1 MIKITSEIDELKD
14 FKAWSQGAENLRNLQ
29 QSDKAYK
36 YVQDMVEEM
45 SRNGGIDETHLND
58 FLAYD
63 LNDVLTD
70 KYGEEMAEQILIGD
84 YKGDD
89 AYDSYEDLLKDI
101 ELTTQ
106 LRQDLRNC
114 KLAVENGTAATFSEE
129 GKAVALAM
137 EFYTAHGTN
146 KSFDEVATEINLLYP
161 KNQSPLEAHDV
172 ERIADL
178 MAKDMNGDLKEAI
191 DYEKEMTRADVEQ
204 KFEFENSNVE
214 TDKATNENSESSANK
229 QKARRQ

>member
-1 MIKITSEIDELKD
+1 M
-14 FKAWSQGAENLRNLQ
+14 
-29 QSDKAYK
+29 
-36 YVQDMVEEM
+36 QDMVEEM
-45 SRNGGIDETHLND
+45 ARQSHGINETDLND

-63 LNDVLTD
+63 LDDILTD
-70 KYGEEMAEQILIGD
+70 KYGEEMAEQILTGE
-84 YKGDD
+84 YKGDNEYSGFLEEME
-89 AYDSYEDLLKDI
+89 A
-101 ELTTQ
+101 TQ
-106 LRQDLRNC
+106 EFKSNLENC
-114 KLAVENGTAATFSEE
+114 KFAVDTGIAKDFSEE

-161 KNQSPLEAHDV
+161 KNQSPLEAQDV

-191 DYEKEMTRADVEQ
+191 NYEKEMTRADVEQ

-214 TDKATNENSESSANK
+214 TDKATDENSESSVNK